1 MVKWLQWTNGN
12 KCHSK
17 LYQVNAIRNM
27 CEWVLMPDQII
38 SELNNEWQVWVLLNG
53 KKWQNDCIEQMNV
66 NAIVNCIN
74 KWQQMANIKQMANKW
89 QLQVQMINE
98 CQISSKWQ
106 TNGNYKCK
114 KWQFTATINE
124 CHDKL

>member
-1 MVKWLQWTNGN
+1 
-12 KCHSK
+12 
-17 LYQVNAIRNM
+17 
-27 CEWVLMPDQII
+27 
-38 SELNNEWQVWVLLNG
+38 
-53 KKWQNDCIEQMNV
+53 
-66 NAIVNCIN
+66 
-74 KWQQMANIKQMANKW
+74 MANIKQMANKW

-98 CQISSKWQ
+98 WQISSKWQ